1 MRDMAK
7 LVQTENMIDDNYNDT
22 KTVTSCDSPTT
33 GCAVHNYDKT
43 VQNGHT
49 SHTTDDSTAV
59 ATGQVCSIEDSER
72 AVTSATHRLVTI
84 PRDTCRS
91 PSPAQDAIEFL
102 HGDMMASTPVQG
114 DHISVNSATMS
125 DSTSISVLDS
135 ENDLSSVTTETNHT
149 ICGSVE
155 VPIVGYEILEER
167 SKFTVFKIC
176 VRQCD
181 DNQMWFLF
189 RRYTDFYRLNIQL
202 RGLFP
207 RFRLALPPKR
217 WFRDNF
223 DRNFLED
230 RQLALQAFLNNIVS
244 HPDVSASGPVKRFFC
259 FDDPP
264 GPFDTLEE
272 SRALCELLEQQ
283 LHDLKLQ
290 LNERDAQ
297 AALLQEEMALQ
308 KAEINSLRKSLR
320 AERISTSRR
329 RSSPCPSDLP
339 LHEYQTAN
347 YTQRCSSHVTPVSC
361 GKGTVNGNSE
371 EEF

>member
-1 MRDMAK
+1 MPLA
-7 LVQTENMIDDNYNDT
+7 E
-22 KTVTSCDSPTT
+22 
-33 GCAVHNYDKT
+33 
-43 VQNGHT
+43 
-49 SHTTDDSTAV
+49 
-59 ATGQVCSIEDSER
+59 
-72 AVTSATHRLVTI
+72 TI
-84 PRDTCRS
+84 PCDIRRS

-102 HGDMMASTPVQG
+102 HGNMMASTPVAG
-114 DHISVNSATMS
+114 DNCPTRSSSSLS

-135 ENDLSSVTTETNHT
+135 ENDLSSVVTTMSHT
-149 ICGSVE
+149 MCGRVE

-167 SKFTVFKIC
+167 SKFTVFKIY
-176 VRQCD
+176 VRRFDENHQ
-181 DNQMWFLF
+181 WFLF

-244 HPDVSASGPVKRFFC
+244 HPDVSASEPVRRFFC

-283 LHDLKLQ
+283 LHDMKLQ
-290 LNERDAQ
+290 LNERDAHV
-297 AALLQEEMALQ
+297 ALLQEEMALQ

-320 AERISTSRR
+320 AERITMSRR
-329 RSSPCPSDLP
+329 RSSPCHSDLP
-339 LHEYQTAN
+339 LHEYKTAN
-347 YTQRCSSHVTPVSC
+347 YAQQRNSHVTPISHGRAMVNHN
-361 GKGTVNGNSE
+361 GTSE
-371 EEF
+371 ANF